1 MIFQLN
7 IQGPVSVLFS
17 GKYMPGMLAS
27 YLLEKMP
34 TTDPMLITLMRL
46 SGYRVQ
52 MIENASRSPLPGTKQ
67 PLFSDPMVI
76 FFPAEDVVQEE
87 GRVPISV

>member
-1 MIFQLN
+1 
-7 IQGPVSVLFS
+7 
-17 GKYMPGMLAS
+17 
-27 YLLEKMP
+27 MP
-34 TTDPMLITLMRL
+34 TTGPMLITLMRL

-52 MIENASRSPLPGTKQ
+52 MIENASRFPLQGTKQ
-67 PLFSDPMVI
+67 ALFSDLMVI

>member
-1 MIFQLN
+1 
-7 IQGPVSVLFS
+7 
-17 GKYMPGMLAS
+17 MPGMLAS

-52 MIENASRSPLPGTKQ
+52 MIENASRSPLQGTKQ
-67 PLFSDPMVI
+67 VLFSDLMVI
-76 FFPAEDVVQEE
+76 FFSSGGCGA
-87 GRVPISV
+87 GRGTSANLSNGSK

>member
-1 MIFQLN
+1 
-7 IQGPVSVLFS
+7 
-17 GKYMPGMLAS
+17 MPGMLAS

-34 TTDPMLITLMRL
+34 TTDPMLIILMRL

-76 FFPAEDVVQEE
+76 FFSSRGCGA
-87 GRVPISV
+87 GRGKSANLCLMVPNRAWA